1 MRFLISGYP
10 YLVLVSRGSE
20 VRVYEQIKGSRT
32 QHAIVSWIS
41 SGHKQV
47 QPKRFLSPM
56 APWWRALYG
65 ALGHAVDMHEHGAV
79 PVTALVAL
87 GTLCV
92 LTMGLLLI
100 CCLTWSSSSAPSA
113 EAAR

>member
-1 MRFLISGYP
+1 MWQVDVTTPAGMFLGMRFLISGYP

-32 QHAIVSWIS
+32 QHAIVTWIS

-47 QPKRFLSPM
+47 KQRGWAPPAASVPRSPAVCLPTHHPVTWHACMQVQPKSFLSPM

-65 ALGHAVDMHEHGAV
+65 Y
-79 PVTALVAL
+79 
-87 GTLCV
+87 
-92 LTMGLLLI
+92 I
-100 CCLTWSSSSAPSA
+100 
-113 EAAR
+113 